1 MKSNYQKSKKLK
13 NKAIELV
20 LSSTSHGLPNIFRTE
35 RTSLK
40 IMWFILFVAALSVGI
55 YTVFNGIIGY
65 LNYEVVTKI
74 DVIDESKSEFPAVT
88 FFILKNPKA
97 NISLDDLLCFCQ
109 FNSENCTSKD
119 FIQNKDRFGY
129 VSYKFKKKYS
139 YVSGLSFGLQ
149 VVINLDK
156 IAYSLGSPNKSIN
169 DIVDC
174 LRKSFIMIQMILNII
189 LANLTSDLIY
199 PASIIME

>member
-88 FFILKNPKA
+88 F
-97 NISLDDLLCFCQ
+97 
-109 FNSENCTSKD
+109 
-119 FIQNKDRFGY
+119 
-129 VSYKFKKKYS
+129 
-139 YVSGLSFGLQ
+139 
-149 VVINLDK
+149 
-156 IAYSLGSPNKSIN
+156 
-169 DIVDC
+169 
-174 LRKSFIMIQMILNII
+174 
-189 LANLTSDLIY
+189 
-199 PASIIME
+199 